1 VSEEIEVEPSEL
13 EQFAEAE
20 ATRDV
25 EILLAM
31 ASPESHERA
40 KELLAEERDL
50 HYAELAKNYG
60 DDGVPSA
67 DDFRLLDEIDQFAT
81 KVKQAIGYLASR
93 GHGAEL
99 ILWALRRHTDLLEGG
114 EGEILS
120 LVNVAA
126 CDADE
131 RTNGTRRKEL
141 KQSLVDAGAIV
152 PTREIWK
159 FLSAATKRGNGTSLE
174 HPENAYELESAA
186 QAAEYYG
193 DVEEAEALGR
203 RYSDMRERWVRDAAS
218 FTRLTGLG
226 FCLSDENEVPRR
238 DDHNGEVIRSREW
251 RIRGRRRRIAV
262 RRHFGRSRNRPG

>member
-1 VSEEIEVEPSEL
+1 VSEETEAEPSEL
-13 EQFAEAE
+13 EQIADTEA
-20 ATRDV
+20 ARDL

-31 ASPESHERA
+31 APPENKERVN
-40 KELLAEERDL
+40 ELLAEERDL

-60 DDGVPSA
+60 DAVPSA

-120 LVNVAA
+120 LVNLAA

-141 KQSLVDAGAIV
+141 KQALVDAGAIV

-159 FLSAATKRGNGTSLE
+159 FLSAATKRGNSTSLE
-174 HPENAYELESAA
+174 HPDNAYEIESAA
-186 QAAEYYG
+186 YAAESYG

-203 RYSDMRERWVRDAAS
+203 RYSDMRERWVRDSAS

-226 FCLSDENEVPRR
+226 FCLSDENEEPKR
-238 DDHNGEVIRSREW
+238 DDHNGELIRSREW
-251 RIRGRRRRIAV
+251 RVRGRRRRIAV
-262 RRHFGRSRNRPG
+262 RRHFGRSRNRPR